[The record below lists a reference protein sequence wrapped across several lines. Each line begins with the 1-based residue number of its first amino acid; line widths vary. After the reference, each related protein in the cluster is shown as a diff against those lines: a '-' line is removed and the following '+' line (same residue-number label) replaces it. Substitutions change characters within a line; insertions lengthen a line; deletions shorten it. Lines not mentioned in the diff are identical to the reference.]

1 MSIGLSLM
9 SMFLREIC
17 GVAPPHPDA
26 SIDAQEFY
34 RSLHRPSLQ
43 TKLIHP
49 AICED
54 MSVEKCSA
62 WDHTM
67 QDNARNLQEI
77 VSKSGQLKVLVLL
90 VRFTDHAK
98 KELPPVSEFNS
109 LFNSA
114 SIDELTV
121 PTGSINAWFKANSLG
136 RYQIDADVLDWMMTN
151 NTEAF
156 FSKSQSG
163 ISHVFRYSMYPIL
176 DELDKQGF
184 DFSKFDQ
191 NKDGVIDSIVLLHSG
206 YAAELGDYDCNTNST
221 SKDRIW
227 SHAVGYSGDNWIS
240 ERTGIRANSYSVGAG
255 VRGRCYSK
263 VPRLGTIVHEMMH
276 TLGLPDLNDN
286 GQNYVGKGLGIFD
299 IMSNPN
305 GRSGSQTYPG
315 FLSPWSKMQVK
326 WLEPIPIEYDGLYT
340 IEASEET
347 NQIYIIQKGY
357 PEGEYLLI
365 ENRQPIQW
373 DGLLWNGGLL
383 IWHID
388 EAADFQRNRG
398 YPGQSGWPG
407 NRNHYRVALE
417 QADRHYDLEKV
428 SLWFVESCT

>member
-1 MSIGLSLM
+1 
-9 SMFLREIC
+9 
-17 GVAPPHPDA
+17 
-26 SIDAQEFY
+26 
-34 RSLHRPSLQ
+34 
-43 TKLIHP
+43 
-49 AICED
+49 
-54 MSVEKCSA
+54 
-62 WDHTM
+62 
-67 QDNARNLQEI
+67 
-77 VSKSGQLKVLVLL
+77 
-90 VRFTDHAK
+90 
-98 KELPPVSEFNS
+98 
-109 LFNSA
+109 
-114 SIDELTV
+114 
-121 PTGSINAWFKANSLG
+121 
-136 RYQIDADVLDWMMTN
+136 
-151 NTEAF
+151 
-156 FSKSQSG
+156 
-163 ISHVFRYSMYPIL
+163 
-176 DELDKQGF
+176 
-184 DFSKFDQ
+184 
-191 NKDGVIDSIVLLHSG
+191 
-206 YAAELGDYDCNTNST
+206 
-221 SKDRIW
+221 
-227 SHAVGYSGDNWIS
+227 
-240 ERTGIRANSYSVGAG
+240 
-255 VRGRCYSK
+255 
-263 VPRLGTIVHEMMH
+263 MMH

-373 DGLLWNGGLL
+373 DGLLWKGGLL

-407 NRNHYRVALE
+407 NGNHYRVALE